1 MDSNGNVEFGIAN
14 PDCHECGGTGEVKT
28 CDWVPYGSTN
38 VPLYGAEVC
47 NCVEWFDLDANDVK
61 ALVLKL
67 RQTEAELERRSAQV
81 LNLSARLAA
90 ETTITY

>member
-1 MDSNGNVEFGIAN
+1 MESNGNVEFGIAN

-38 VPLYGAEVC
+38 VPLYSAEVC